1 MAHKTYPNL
10 VYTDDGWT
18 AVWKL
23 TRVMKAAG
31 WVYKASGDGTALDT
45 SGTASSD
52 LWGGAVDPMTD
63 TMPVNLV
70 AGTGCWWLGQGP
82 STLKIPIG
90 TNVPSA
96 AMIRGEKITQATSL
110 AEGELL
116 GVITDTV
123 GGTGY
128 LVVAPRTGT
137 FDGVNTITG
146 AYSTATITPTATPI
160 EYAREVIFW
169 RATTSTSQGHWFY
182 QCVDTVGE
190 ASKRFSARAVA
201 SGTASYPGQAT
212 AGDPG
217 EGSMACI
224 GTLTSTTSGT
234 GMKNWTCSTN
244 PLARG
249 KSHLMCANAA
259 PATGVSGDGSFIFA
273 IGVPGYDASSYTGFA
288 FQRCDDGEDGDVDP
302 YVVFAIDG
310 HTIFAGSRTAATGS
324 ASQAPTYY
332 SMFTGYGVGMIRS
345 GNSIPF
351 RAFRRRGL
359 SSESYGD
366 CCGMILAAPLDAY
379 QQYCWSPA
387 MQNTGDAE
395 SVSTAVVTTRV
406 REPIWVNSWQL
417 NRKMRK
423 GTLRWM
429 FWVQGGGASN
439 TYDNLQWV
447 QLGASGAGFE
457 ICYGVVAGPWD
468 GVSVPSNS

>member
-1 MAHKTYPNL
+1 MGHKVYPNL

-18 AVWKL
+18 AIWKL

-31 WVYKASGDGTALDT
+31 WAYKASGDGTALDT
-45 SGTASSD
+45 SGTAAND
-52 LWGGAVDPMTD
+52 KWGGAVDPMTD
-63 TMPVNLV
+63 TIPAL
-70 AGTGCWWLGQGP
+70 GSGSWWLGQGP

-96 AMIRGEKITQATSL
+96 AMIRGEKITQASSL

-116 GVITDTV
+116 GIVTDTV

-146 AYSTATITPTATPI
+146 AFSTATIVPTATPI

-182 QCVDTVGE
+182 QCVDTVSE

-212 AGDPG
+212 PGDPG
-217 EGSMACI
+217 NGSMACI
-224 GTLTSTTSGT
+224 GTLTSTSSGT
-234 GMKNWTCSTN
+234 GMKNWTCTGNSF
-244 PLARG
+244 ARG
-249 KSHLMCANAA
+249 KAHLMCANAELA
-259 PATGVSGDGSFIFA
+259 AGVSGDGSFIFA
-273 IGVPGYDASSYTGFA
+273 MGQPGYDASAYLGFA

-302 YVVFAIDG
+302 YV
-310 HTIFAGSRTAATGS
+310 IFAKDAHAFTGGSRTAATS
-324 ASQAPTYY
+324 PCYDAPYNLHAFNGY
-332 SMFTGYGVGMIRS
+332 SIHTIVAAYNV
-345 GNSIPF
+345 PF
-351 RAFRRRGL
+351 RGFRRRGL
-359 SSESYGD
+359 SGESYVDLIGHV
-366 CCGMILAAPLDAY
+366 LAFSSHQFMETLFCPSNQAT
-379 QQYCWSPA
+379 S
-387 MQNTGDAE
+387 DAE

-406 REPIWVNSWQL
+406 REPIWVMTYQL
-417 NRKMRK
+417 NNKVRK

-429 FWVQGGGASN
+429 FYVQGGGSSN

-447 QLGASGAGFE
+447 QLGSN
-457 ICYGVVAGPWD
+457 IPTLQVCYGVVAGPWD